1 MKRWAKKIRYY
12 CFFLFFFS
20 FKSFI
25 NIKCK
30 KVNIILL
37 PIFVILS
44 FSISFYMFIY
54 TFFYGSY
61 YGKPYIQNM
70 ECSDIVSN
78 SNYNIMIKKL
88 QLNGNSISSCLH
100 YIFYIFIFNIL
111 YILILFAEKSF
122 NEWFI
127 DNFKRFFPNISIN
140 SENEKEEDKKL

>member
-1 MKRWAKKIRYY
+1 
-12 CFFLFFFS
+12 
-20 FKSFI
+20 
-25 NIKCK
+25 
-30 KVNIILL
+30 
-37 PIFVILS
+37 
-44 FSISFYMFIY
+44 MFIY

-140 SENEKEEDKKL
+140 SENEKEGDKKL

>member
-1 MKRWAKKIRYY
+1 
-12 CFFLFFFS
+12 
-20 FKSFI
+20 
-25 NIKCK
+25 
-30 KVNIILL
+30 
-37 PIFVILS
+37 
-44 FSISFYMFIY
+44 MFIY

-122 NEWFI
+122 KNGLLIILKDFSQI
-127 DNFKRFFPNISIN
+127 F
-140 SENEKEEDKKL
+140 L